1 MLIPIAEHAC
11 DDASKGI
18 LKLAKYRVQI
28 FCLEDQY
35 FLFLIITTIKIP
47 SHICKADK
55 TCSQTC
61 ACDLYDLYG
70 DNASSRRTLKQCY
83 YNDTQVAS

>member
-1 MLIPIAEHAC
+1 MLIPIAEYAC
-11 DDASKGI
+11 DDALKRI
-18 LKLAKYRVQI
+18 LKLAKYRLQI
-28 FCLEDQY
+28 VRLEDQY

-47 SHICKADK
+47 SHIYKAEK

-70 DNASSRRTLKQCY
+70 DKASSRLTLKQCY
-83 YNDTQVAS
+83 YNDAQVAS